1 MTRRFDVDLPESR
14 RDDARVA
21 EPRSAPIR
29 ARERPRALV
38 ALCALVSA
46 TRLIGMHDYPFLI
59 WSRVERQWPFG
70 PQAIREG
77 FLVAAECKRRQVAE
91 GPVR

>member
-1 MTRRFDVDLPESR
+1 
-14 RDDARVA
+14 
-21 EPRSAPIR
+21 
-29 ARERPRALV
+29 
-38 ALCALVSA
+38 
-46 TRLIGMHDYPFLI
+46 MHDYPFLI